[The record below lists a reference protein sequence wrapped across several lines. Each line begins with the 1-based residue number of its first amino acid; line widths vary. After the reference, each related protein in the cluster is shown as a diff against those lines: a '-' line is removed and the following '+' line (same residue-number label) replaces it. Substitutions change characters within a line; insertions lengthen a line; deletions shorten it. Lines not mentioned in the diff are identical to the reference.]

1 MQLPLL
7 PVLLFAPGL
16 ALAQSATVTSFAA
29 PVRLMVG
36 EKYLGQNRSYPSPV
50 GHDLDGDGRID
61 LVIGDL
67 PGKLTVAT
75 RLASAAM
82 GFAVD
87 KPVMAADG
95 AAIKFDNW

>member
-1 MQLPLL
+1 MRHASF
-7 PVLLFAPGL
+7 PVFLFASSV
-16 ALAQSATVTSFAA
+16 ALAQSATVPSFAE

-75 RLASAAM
+75 RLAAA
-82 GFAVD
+82 GVAFAVD
-87 KPVMAADG
+87 KPVMATDG
-95 AAIKFDNW
+95 TAIKFDNW